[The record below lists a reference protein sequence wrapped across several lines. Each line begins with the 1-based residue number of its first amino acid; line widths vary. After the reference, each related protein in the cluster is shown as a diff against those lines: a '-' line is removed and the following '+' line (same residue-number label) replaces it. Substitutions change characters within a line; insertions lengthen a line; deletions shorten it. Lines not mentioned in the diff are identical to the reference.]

1 MDVIEEFLDYL
12 RDVRNYSPHTVTA
25 YEFAVRRFASFCK
38 EYRLAFEDVVDPDA
52 RTYVRGIHEQEI
64 YRDASLNQHMS
75 ALRTFYDWLLK
86 RGMVKGNPFDEISV
100 RRVQDHL
107 PSVLD
112 RNELKQ
118 LFSIETPDFPS
129 LRDLMLFRFLYDT
142 GCRIGEAVSVRS
154 KEIDLRCRR
163 IPITGKGDKMRYVFF
178 TEKTRRL
185 MARYLEEKDRFQSRL
200 GVTEPGLRELFFVSD
215 KGKQLPMSSIHTM
228 FEKYRLRFG
237 WQKEFTPHVLRHT
250 YATRL
255 LEHGADIR
263 TVQAMLGHA
272 SISTT
277 QMYTHV
283 TQARLRQVVDDCHP
297 LGKKD

>member
-86 RGMVKGNPFDEISV
+86 RDMVKGNPFDEISV

-129 LRDLMLFRFLYDT
+129 LRDLMLFRFLFPV
-142 GCRIGEAVSVRS
+142 AVSAR
-154 KEIDLRCRR
+154 RCRSAPR
-163 IPITGKGDKMRYVFF
+163 KSTFG
-178 TEKTRRL
+178 
-185 MARYLEEKDRFQSRL
+185 AAASRL
-200 GVTEPGLRELFFVSD
+200 PAKGTRCATSSSRKRPG
-215 KGKQLPMSSIHTM
+215 G
-228 FEKYRLRFG
+228 
-237 WQKEFTPHVLRHT
+237 
-250 YATRL
+250 
-255 LEHGADIR
+255 
-263 TVQAMLGHA
+263 
-272 SISTT
+272 
-277 QMYTHV
+277 
-283 TQARLRQVVDDCHP
+283 
-297 LGKKD
+297 

>member
-129 LRDLMLFRFLYDT
+129 LRDLMLFRFLFDT
-142 GCRIGEAVSVRS
+142 GCRIVADELHSY
-154 KEIDLRCRR
+154 
-163 IPITGKGDKMRYVFF
+163 YV
-178 TEKTRRL
+178 
-185 MARYLEEKDRFQSRL
+185 
-200 GVTEPGLRELFFVSD
+200 
-215 KGKQLPMSSIHTM
+215 
-228 FEKYRLRFG
+228 
-237 WQKEFTPHVLRHT
+237 
-250 YATRL
+250 
-255 LEHGADIR
+255 
-263 TVQAMLGHA
+263 
-272 SISTT
+272 
-277 QMYTHV
+277 
-283 TQARLRQVVDDCHP
+283 
-297 LGKKD
+297 